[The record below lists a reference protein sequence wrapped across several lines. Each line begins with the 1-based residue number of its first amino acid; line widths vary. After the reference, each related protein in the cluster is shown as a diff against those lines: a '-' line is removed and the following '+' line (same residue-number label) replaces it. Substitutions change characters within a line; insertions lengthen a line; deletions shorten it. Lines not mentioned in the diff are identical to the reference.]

1 MKNNVLNLSEVTG
14 NAGFDSSETLLRK
27 CLEDDVIETHKHA
40 LCIFLNNKDGA
51 YDISF
56 RNAGMRRSE
65 MIALLEILK
74 TQLTIDLLTEV

>member
-1 MKNNVLNLSEVTG
+1 MKSNIINLSEVTG

-40 LCIFLNNKDGA
+40 LLIFLNNEDGA

-74 TQLTIDLLTEV
+74 AQLVVDLLNEV